1 MVLLR
6 GLEPRFKPYKDSTLT
21 FELQEYAL
29 REIRP
34 SLRYNFK
41 GGVNDIKIEKALS
54 SRSTPCFYLILTS

>member
-41 GGVNDIKIEKALS
+41 GGCK
-54 SRSTPCFYLILTS
+54 